1 LQVDTTDYLEDGEV
15 SIQRHFAGRS
25 IDSPSNVKDSFKHRL
40 SARSG
45 HQTFKNMFAT
55 QNNKH
60 FFIPEESEIDLS
72 NTELNERE

>member
-1 LQVDTTDYLEDGEV
+1 
-15 SIQRHFAGRS
+15 
-25 IDSPSNVKDSFKHRL
+25 
-40 SARSG
+40 
-45 HQTFKNMFAT
+45 MFAT